1 MSDTFDT
8 NLLSQVKALDR
19 KLSISKEFIGP
30 GRKQKQDEH
39 KKGNNFM
46 MKQPQKG
53 VHEEKPDSDF
63 IEKDKNKIDIV
74 I

>member
-30 GRKQKQDEH
+30 GRKHKQNEH
-39 KKGNNFM
+39 KKGHYFM
-46 MKQPQKG
+46 MKQPQRD
-53 VHEEKPDSDF
+53 VYEEKAAFDS
-63 IEKDKNKIDIV
+63 IEKNKNKIDIT